1 MCLKQKDFLIFSEC
15 LDILTLKE
23 SCKKE
28 RIERVVELCYDLNM
42 GGKRRR
48 LPKEEYL
55 RAIAS

>member
-1 MCLKQKDFLIFSEC
+1 MFG
-15 LDILTLKE
+15 KE